1 MTVRSPAAAR
11 AATGLLRGY
20 VRAGCVLAK
29 SVLAACILAGYVF
42 ASLPA
47 AAAPR
52 TYELPEPTAQLRPA
66 PGHEAGLAA
75 AEAHCQSCHA
85 VDYIAMQPPGQ
96 GAAFWTSEVTKMR
109 KVYHAPVDEADGK
122 AIAEYLA
129 AAY

>member
-1 MTVRSPAAAR
+1 MNVRLRAAALV
-11 AATGLLRGY
+11 AAGLVSGAGLL
-20 VRAGCVLAK
+20 AG
-29 SVLAACILAGYVF
+29 SVW
-42 ASLPA
+42 ASRPA

-52 TYELPEPTAQLRPA
+52 TYALPDPTAQLRPA

-75 AEAHCQSCHA
+75 AEAQCQSCHS

-122 AIAEYLA
+122 AIADYLA